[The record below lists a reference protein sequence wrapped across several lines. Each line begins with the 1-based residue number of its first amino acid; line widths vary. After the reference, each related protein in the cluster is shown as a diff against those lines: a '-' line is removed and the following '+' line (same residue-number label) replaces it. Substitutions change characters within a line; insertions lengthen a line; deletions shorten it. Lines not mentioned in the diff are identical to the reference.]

1 MDSKELTNY
10 LWEQH
15 QPQQI
20 WMVLA
25 AIGVFTGIALLG
37 YNYLMTRGQGH

>member
-1 MDSKELTNY
+1 
-10 LWEQH
+10 
-15 QPQQI
+15 
-20 WMVLA
+20 VLA